1 MADRMNRP
9 TVIIAKVPVKVAHQ
23 LGAIAVA
30 TGDTVSGLILE
41 AVTRLI
47 DEHRL
52 RYDQYCLAFGEGNG
66 FPSKQEEPE
75 EQDEDA

>member
-9 TVIIAKVPVKVAHQ
+9 TVISAKVPVKVAHQ

-30 TGDTVSGLILE
+30 TGDTVSDLILE

-47 DEHRL
+47 AEHRL
-52 RYDQYCLAFGEGNG
+52 RYDQYRLVFGD
-66 FPSKQEEPE
+66 FPSLPGKHKDREAQEL
-75 EQDEDA
+75 D